1 MEKKYQ
7 CRQCNQMLSHN
18 MYYRDDRTATGLK
31 GICKHCC
38 HKKYLSCKEKKIKY
52 QMNYIYENYDKYLKY
67 QREYRRKKLYNS
79 TVVALYE

>member
-31 GICKHCC
+31 GICKQCL
-38 HKKYLSCKEKKIKY
+38 K
-52 QMNYIYENYDKYLKY
+52 ENYEANREKRIQY
-67 QREYRRKKLYNS
+67 QLEWNANNYEKVKEYMARYQHRKSNFV
-79 TVVALYE
+79 TA